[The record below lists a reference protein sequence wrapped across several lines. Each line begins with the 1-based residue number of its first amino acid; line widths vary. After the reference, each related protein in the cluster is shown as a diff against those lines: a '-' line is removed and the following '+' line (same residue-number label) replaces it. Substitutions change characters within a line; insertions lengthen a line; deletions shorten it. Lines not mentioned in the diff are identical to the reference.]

1 MPQQITKLSEQEF
14 SSLSSLNDRYAKLY
28 TEIGQQTIKKEY
40 YKKVLKDAEDNLNLL
55 LEDFDKLEVDQETLA
70 SELTQK
76 YGQGVV
82 DLTEGTISVEV

>member
-1 MPQQITKLSEQEF
+1 MPQQITKLTEQEF

-40 YKKVLKDAEDNLNLL
+40 YSKILKEAESNLNLL
-55 LEDFDKLEVDQETLA
+55 LEDFDKLETDQEELA
-70 SELTQK
+70 STLTQK

-82 DLTEGTISVEV
+82 DLTEGTISVEI